1 MFLQIVLLV
10 QRGKEHKDAPT
21 FRGWLFFD
29 FAYVREDFGKL
40 LHYFHTLRC
49 VGLLTTAHT
58 DACLNLVALLQKL
71 ACNVGFGVEVANI
84 NGHAEPNF
92 LDFDNL
98 LIASHFL
105 FFFVLL
111 VLVLAVVHDT
121 AYGRIGVVTDFDK
134 VKSCVVCHALRF
146 VSRHNTELCTVTT
159 DKANFTISDL
169 TVGLKFFDSSILR
182 KQKIVW
188 QAKVTTH
195 NTPILLGNP
204 YCLTVERTC
213 PHGEKRYFYL
223 IARIYYHIA
232 PSLSNVFTNFS

>member
-10 QRGKEHKDAPT
+10 QRGKEHNNAPT

-49 VGLLTTAHT
+49 VGLLATAHA
-58 DACLNLVALLQKL
+58 DACLDLVALLQKL

-121 AYGRIGVVTDFDK
+121 AYGRIGVGTDFDK
-134 VKSCVVCHALRF
+134 VKSCIVCHALRF

-182 KQKIVW
+182 KQKKLCGKQKLPHTIRRYYSEILIV
-188 QAKVTTH
+188 
-195 NTPILLGNP
+195 
-204 YCLTVERTC
+204 
-213 PHGEKRYFYL
+213 
-223 IARIYYHIA
+223 
-232 PSLSNVFTNFS
+232 